1 MTIGDLKKRIDVQAQ
16 TRTPDGAGGFT
27 ISWVTIASQIAAAI
41 WPVSANEQIQA
52 QAVTMIVTHR
62 IRIRYRHILKSGW
75 RVSWAGKYFNIVSVV
90 DVSMQHKWLDLMCKE
105 AAG

>member
-27 ISWVTIASQIAAAI
+27 NSWVTIASQIAAAI

-52 QAVTMIVTHR
+52 QAVTMIATHR
-62 IRIRYRHILKSGW
+62 VRIRFR
-75 RVSWAGKYFNIVSVV
+75 AGINATRRIAYAGRYFNIVSVIDQNMAHRV
-90 DVSMQHKWLDLMCKE
+90 LDLLCKE
-105 AAG
+105 AS